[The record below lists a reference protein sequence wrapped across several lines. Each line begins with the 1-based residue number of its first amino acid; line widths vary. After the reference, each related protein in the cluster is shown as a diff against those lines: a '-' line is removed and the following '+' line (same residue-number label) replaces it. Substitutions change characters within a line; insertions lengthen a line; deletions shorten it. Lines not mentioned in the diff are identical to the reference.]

1 MINVETKK
9 LKLSQINLNPD
20 NPRTISNRDMDRL
33 VKSLQEFPEMMQ
45 LREIVIDETMTVL
58 GGNMRTLALR
68 KAGASEVIAKIVTGL
83 TPEQKREFVIKDN
96 SAFGEW
102 DMDALAN
109 GWSDLPLN
117 EWGLDVPAYFGDD
130 DEVVEDDFDA
140 DEEAEKITIPETELG
155 DIWTLGRHRL
165 ICGDSRS
172 GEDVSRLMAG
182 EQADMIWTDP
192 PYGVDYTEKN
202 DFLNKKRTG
211 TGHKKIEGDNLRG
224 EFLYDMLQAAFK
236 NMSTNCNLGACFY
249 VAHADINSAEF
260 KTAMKDANIHLSQSI
275 IWVKGSAVLSRND
288 YNWRHEPILYGWKEG
303 AAHYFCQDFTQTT
316 VIDDEADIKKMTK
329 AELIATIQDMKKQIP
344 ETVFRED
351 RPSKN
356 ELHPT
361 MKPIALVAR
370 MIRNSSNVTQ
380 EPPPIVLDTFGGSG
394 TTLMACEQIGRTAYL
409 CELDPIYCDVIKLRW
424 EKFTGE
430 KGVLE

>member
-1 MINVETKK
+1 MKVETKK
-9 LKLSQINLNPD
+9 VRLSEIKLNPD
-20 NPRTISNRDMDRL
+20 NPRQISKTQLDRL
-33 VKSLQEFPEMMQ
+33 VKSITEFPEMME
-45 LREIVIDETMTVL
+45 LREIVVDETMTIL
-58 GGNMRTLALR
+58 GGNMRFRALNE
-68 KAGASEVIAKIVTGL
+68 AGEKEAIAKIATGL
-83 TPEQKREFVIKDN
+83 TPGQKREFIVKDN
-96 SAFGEW
+96 AGFGEW

-140 DEEAEKITIPETELG
+140 DEEAEKITIPETELR
-155 DIWTLGRHRL
+155 DIWILGRHRL

-192 PYGVDYTEKN
+192 PYNVDYEGTAGKIQNDKMESN
-202 DFLNKKRTG
+202 DFYR
-211 TGHKKIEGDNLRG
+211 
-224 EFLYDMLQAAFK
+224 FLLDAFK
-236 NMSTNCNLGACFY
+236 TMCAAVKPGACAY
-249 VAHADINSAEF
+249 VAHAESKGIEVIFRSAFE
-260 KTAMKDANIHLSQSI
+260 DAGFLPKQVL
-275 IWVKGSAVLSRND
+275 IWVKSSAPMSRQD
-288 YNWRHEPILYGWKEG
+288 YNWKHEPILYGWKEG
-303 AAHYFCQDFTQTT
+303 AAHFFCKDFTQTT

-329 AELIATIQDMKKQIP
+329 AELIGTIQDMKKQIP

-356 ELHPT
+356 DLHPT

-394 TTLMACEQIGRTAYL
+394 TTMMACEQIGRTAYL

-430 KGVLE
+430 KAVLE